1 MKTFRYITR
10 MITQTVFTVLLI
22 YFFSADNNFKYHF
35 TINWFMIWLVVSWFC
50 QFYLM
55 RFSKLLVG
63 PDLSVKQLGAK
74 NRLADYKYNHQRDK
88 WGAVNA
94 DTTDDALNSSES
106 YSDSL
111 YFSIMIH
118 LIYSLLGPLIFI
130 IVFSFH
136 WYRNT
141 H

>member
-63 PDLSVKQLGAK
+63 PDLSVQQLGAK

-88 WGAVNA
+88 WVLLMLIRR
-94 DTTDDALNSSES
+94 TMLLTLQKVTPIV
-106 YSDSL
+106 
-111 YFSIMIH
+111 SISV
-118 LIYSLLGPLIFI
+118 L
-130 IVFSFH
+130 
-136 WYRNT
+136 
-141 H
+141 